1 MPAKS
6 PPQGSQLKKIL
17 RDLGK
22 AILTQ
27 RKQLKISSVVTA
39 EAAGISRMTLN
50 RIEKGEASV
59 TLGAYLNVISV
70 LGLSLEVIDQGT
82 KAKLISEIKAKLP
95 KKIRLAD
102 YPQLKKLAW
111 QLGGAKELSPKEVLA
126 LYERNWRHID
136 LKQMDKKERDFIQV
150 LIAEIGKGRLLV

>member
-1 MPAKS
+1 VA
-6 PPQGSQLKKIL
+6 
-17 RDLGK
+17 
-22 AILTQ
+22 
-27 RKQLKISSVVTA
+27 TA

-82 KAKLISEIKAKLP
+82 KAKLTSEIKTKLP

-102 YPQLKKLAW
+102 YPQLKILAW
-111 QLGGAKELSPKEVLA
+111 QLGGAKELSPKEALA